1 MRIDIYDETRRLR
14 NLNVKVNI
22 SETAKQLGCDWRTA
36 KKYLKTDNM
45 QEINK
50 IRKKKKTKIDDFKDI
65 IKDKYLNCNATGY
78 SIYLFIKDKGYSG
91 GYTTV
96 QNYIRLLKN
105 ERSKK
110 VSVRFETP
118 PGQQAQVDWK
128 EELKLISKNRRNI

>member
-14 NLNVKVNI
+14 NLNVKVKI
-22 SETAKQLGCDWRTA
+22 SETAKQLRSDWRKA

-105 ERSKK
+105 ERAKK
-110 VSVRFETP
+110 ASVRFETP
-118 PGQQAQVDWK
+118 PGEQAQVDWK
-128 EELKLISKNRRNI
+128 DELKLISKNRRNI

>member
-1 MRIDIYDETRRLR
+1 MRKDIYEETRRLR
-14 NLNVKVNI
+14 NLDVKVNI

-36 KKYLKTDNM
+36 KKYLESDNL
-45 QEINK
+45 QNNNQT
-50 IRKKKKTKIDDFKDI
+50 RKKKKTKIDNFKDI
-65 IKDKYLNCNATGY
+65 IKDKFLNCNATGY

-91 GYTTV
+91 SYTTV

-105 ERSKK
+105 EKSKK
-110 VSVRFETP
+110 ASVRFETS

>member
-1 MRIDIYDETRRLR
+1 MRKDIYDETRRLR
-14 NLNVKVNI
+14 NLNVKINI

-36 KKYLKTDNM
+36 KKYLKSINM
-45 QEINK
+45 QEINTV
-50 IRKKKKTKIDDFKDI
+50 RKKKRTKIDDFKEI

-96 QNYIRLLKN
+96 QNYIKLLKN
-105 ERSKK
+105 EKTQK
-110 VSVRFETP
+110 VTVRFETL
-118 PGQQAQVDWK
+118 PGEQAQVDWK